1 MLETKRLILRPW
13 TEADAETLYE
23 YAKDPRV
30 GPAAGWPVHTDVEE
44 SRRII
49 REVLSAPETYAIVL
63 KETGQPVGCI
73 SLKFHS
79 DLAGRDDE
87 CELGYWVGAP
97 FWGQG
102 IAPEASRELIRR
114 AFEDLHLA
122 RVWCGY
128 YEGNEKSKRVQE
140 KLGFVPQS
148 VCDDVPVPLLGETR
162 RGYSNLLTRDV
173 WLQTREK

>member
-73 SLKFHS
+73 
-79 DLAGRDDE
+79 
-87 CELGYWVGAP
+87 
-97 FWGQG
+97 
-102 IAPEASRELIRR
+102 
-114 AFEDLHLA
+114 
-122 RVWCGY
+122 
-128 YEGNEKSKRVQE
+128 
-140 KLGFVPQS
+140 
-148 VCDDVPVPLLGETR
+148 
-162 RGYSNLLTRDV
+162 
-173 WLQTREK
+173 